1 MSQFDR
7 IEKSLVQTYS
17 NHISN
22 KNSTQENIFV
32 YTDTKYMKK
41 KEIDVY
47 MFQPKNFFRGLQH
60 CNN

>member
-47 MFQPKNFFRGLQH
+47 MFQPKKFF
-60 CNN
+60 